1 MIALIR
7 SYGRIKYMSRFYLGV
22 LYGVSAYVVWGFLPL
37 YWKLVEE
44 AGAYEILAHRG
55 IWSLLICVSLLALRK
70 QLKSAYE
77 MVRSSRTFSLLFLA
91 SGLLT
96 INWGVYIWSVTVNR
110 VVEAALGYYITP
122 LINVTFGVLLL
133 REKLRP
139 AQWIAVAL
147 AAAGVVIL
155 TLGYGSLPWIA
166 LVLAISW
173 GSYSLIKK
181 SLNLGAL
188 ETLSLETLF
197 AFLPNLV
204 FLLIIQG
211 NGSAEFGST
220 WTISIL
226 LFGAGAA
233 TVIPLLLFN
242 GSTTRLPLST
252 VGLLQY
258 ITPTI
263 MFFIGIYINNEDISM
278 TKVIGFAFIWLA
290 LAVLSRDLYRSSRPL
305 DDGIAKAL

>member
-1 MIALIR
+1 MTKFNKGLLFGI
-7 SYGRIKYMSRFYLGV
+7 
-22 LYGVSAYVVWGFLPL
+22 SAYIIWGLLPL

-55 IWSLLICVSLLALRK
+55 IWSLLICISLLALRK
-70 QLKSAYE
+70 QLRSAYV
-77 MVRSSRTFSLLFLA
+77 MVRSSRTLSLLFLA

-204 FLLIIQG
+204 FLFIIQG
-211 NGSAEFGST
+211 NGSSEFGST
-220 WTISIL
+220 WTITLL

-263 MFFIGIYINNEDISM
+263 MFFIGIFINDEDISM

>member
-1 MIALIR
+1 
-7 SYGRIKYMSRFYLGV
+7 
-22 LYGVSAYVVWGFLPL
+22 
-37 YWKLVEE
+37 
-44 AGAYEILAHRG
+44 
-55 IWSLLICVSLLALRK
+55 
-70 QLKSAYE
+70 
-77 MVRSSRTFSLLFLA
+77 MVRASRTLSLLFLA

-122 LINVTFGVLLL
+122 LMNVTFGVLLL

-139 AQWIAVAL
+139 AQWIAVVL
-147 AAAGVVIL
+147 AIVGVVIL

-197 AFLPNLV
+197 AFLPNLL

-211 NGSAEFGST
+211 NGSLEFGST
-220 WTISIL
+220 WSISIL

-233 TVIPLLLFN
+233 TVVPLLLFN

-263 MFFIGIYINNEDISM
+263 MFFIGIYVNNEDISK
-278 TKVIGFAFIWLA
+278 TKVIGFVFIWLA
-290 LAVLSRDLYRSSRPL
+290 LAVLSRDLYRSSRSL
-305 DDGIAKAL
+305 DDGVAKAL

>member
-1 MIALIR
+1 MTKFNKGLL
-7 SYGRIKYMSRFYLGV
+7 F
-22 LYGVSAYVVWGFLPL
+22 GVSAYLMWGLLPL
-37 YWKLVEE
+37 YWQLVEE

-55 IWSLLICVSLLALRK
+55 IWSLLLCVFLLTVRK
-70 QLKSAYE
+70 QIKSAFI
-77 MVRSSRTFSLLFLA
+77 MVRASRTLSLLFLA

-96 INWGVYIWSVTVNR
+96 LNWGVYIWSVTVDR

-139 AQWIAVAL
+139 LQWTAVGIATV
-147 AAAGVVIL
+147 GVLIL
-155 TLGYGSLPWIA
+155 TVGYGALPWIA
-166 LVLAISW
+166 LVLSTSW

-188 ETLSLETLF
+188 ETLSVETFF
-197 AFLPNLV
+197 AFFPNLIYL
-204 FLLIIQG
+204 FIIEA
-211 NGSAEFGST
+211 NGSAEFGKS
-220 WTISIL
+220 WGSSLL

-263 MFFIGIYINNEDISM
+263 MFFIGIFLNGEDISS
-278 TKVIGFAFIWLA
+278 TKLAGFVFIWLA
-290 LAVLSRDLYRSSRPL
+290 LAVLSRDLYRSSRTL
-305 DDGIAKAL
+305 NNGLT

>member
-1 MIALIR
+1 MTKVNKGLL
-7 SYGRIKYMSRFYLGV
+7 F
-22 LYGVSAYVVWGFLPL
+22 GVSAYIIWGLLPL

-55 IWSLLICVSLLALRK
+55 IWSLLICLSLLALRK

-204 FLLIIQG
+204 FLFIIQG

-220 WTISIL
+220 WSISML

-263 MFFIGIYINNEDISM
+263 MFFIGIFINDEDIST
-278 TKVIGFAFIWLA
+278 TKVLGFAFIWLA

>member
-1 MIALIR
+1 MTKFNKGLLFGI
-7 SYGRIKYMSRFYLGV
+7 
-22 LYGVSAYVVWGFLPL
+22 SAYIIWGLLPL
-37 YWKLVEE
+37 YWKLVEK

-55 IWSLLICVSLLALRK
+55 IWSLLICISLLALRK
-70 QLKSAYE
+70 QLKSAYV
-77 MVRSSRTFSLLFLA
+77 MVRSSRTLSLLFLA

-204 FLLIIQG
+204 FLFIIQG

-220 WTISIL
+220 WSISLL

-263 MFFIGIYINNEDISM
+263 MFFIGIFINNEDISK

>member
-1 MIALIR
+1 MTKFNKGLL
-7 SYGRIKYMSRFYLGV
+7 F
-22 LYGVSAYVVWGFLPL
+22 GVSAYIIWGLLPL

>member
-1 MIALIR
+1 MTKFNKGLL
-7 SYGRIKYMSRFYLGV
+7 F
-22 LYGVSAYVVWGFLPL
+22 GVSAYSIWGLLPL

-55 IWSLLICVSLLALRK
+55 IWSLLICLSLLALRK
-70 QLKSAYE
+70 QLKSAYK
-77 MVRSSRTFSLLFLA
+77 MVRSSRTLSLLFLA

-204 FLLIIQG
+204 FLFIIQG

-220 WTISIL
+220 WSISLL

-263 MFFIGIYINNEDISM
+263 MFFIGIYINNEDIST

>member
-1 MIALIR
+1 MTKVNKGLLFGI
-7 SYGRIKYMSRFYLGV
+7 
-22 LYGVSAYVVWGFLPL
+22 SAYIIWGLLPL

-110 VVEAALGYYITP
+110 VIEAALGYYITP

-263 MFFIGIYINNEDISM
+263 MFFIGIFINDEDISM

>member
-1 MIALIR
+1 MTKFNKGLL
-7 SYGRIKYMSRFYLGV
+7 F
-22 LYGVSAYVVWGFLPL
+22 GVSAYLMWGLLPL
-37 YWKLVEE
+37 YWQLVEE

-55 IWSLLICVSLLALRK
+55 IWSLLLCVFLLTVRK
-70 QLKSAYE
+70 QIKSAFV
-77 MVRSSRTFSLLFLA
+77 MVRASRTLSLLFLA

-96 INWGVYIWSVTVNR
+96 LNWGVYIWSVTVDR

-139 AQWIAVAL
+139 LQWTAVGIATV
-147 AAAGVVIL
+147 GVLIL
-155 TLGYGSLPWIA
+155 TVGYGALPWIA
-166 LVLAISW
+166 LVLSISW
-173 GSYSLIKK
+173 GGYSLVKK

-188 ETLSLETLF
+188 ETLSVETFF
-197 AFLPNLV
+197 AFFPNLF
-204 FLLIIQG
+204 FLFFIEA
-211 NGSAEFGST
+211 NGTAEFGKS
-220 WTISIL
+220 WGSSFL

-263 MFFIGIYINNEDISM
+263 MFFIGIFINNEDVSS
-278 TKVIGFAFIWLA
+278 TKLAGFFFIWLA
-290 LAVLSRDLYRSSRPL
+290 LAVLSRDLYRSSRTL
-305 DDGIAKAL
+305 NNSEA

>member
-1 MIALIR
+1 MTKVNKGLL
-7 SYGRIKYMSRFYLGV
+7 F
-22 LYGVSAYVVWGFLPL
+22 GVSAYILWGLLPL

-55 IWSLLICVSLLALRK
+55 IWSLLICLSLLALRK

-204 FLLIIQG
+204 FLFIIQG

-220 WTISIL
+220 WSISLL

-263 MFFIGIYINNEDISM
+263 MFFIGIYINNEDIST

>member
-1 MIALIR
+1 MTKFNKGLL
-7 SYGRIKYMSRFYLGV
+7 F
-22 LYGVSAYVVWGFLPL
+22 GVSAYIIWGLLPL

-55 IWSLLICVSLLALRK
+55 IWSLLICLSLLALRK
-70 QLKSAYE
+70 QLKSAYV
-77 MVRSSRTFSLLFLA
+77 MVRSSRTLSLLFLA

-133 REKLRP
+133 REKLRS

-147 AAAGVVIL
+147 AATGVVIL

-197 AFLPNLV
+197 AFIPNLV
-204 FLLIIQG
+204 FLLIIES

-220 WTISIL
+220 WSISIL

-263 MFFIGIYINNEDISM
+263 MFFIGIYINNEDIST
-278 TKVIGFAFIWLA
+278 TKVIGFAFIWIA

>member
-1 MIALIR
+1 MTKFNKGLLFGI
-7 SYGRIKYMSRFYLGV
+7 
-22 LYGVSAYVVWGFLPL
+22 SAYIIWGLLPL
-37 YWKLVEE
+37 YWQLVEE

-55 IWSLLICVSLLALRK
+55 IWSLLICISLLALRK
-70 QLKSAYE
+70 QLKSAYV
-77 MVRSSRTFSLLFLA
+77 MVRSSRTLSLLFLA

-204 FLLIIQG
+204 FLFIIQG

-220 WTISIL
+220 WSISLL

-263 MFFIGIYINNEDISM
+263 MFFIGIFINNEDISK

>member
-1 MIALIR
+1 MTKVNKGLL
-7 SYGRIKYMSRFYLGV
+7 F
-22 LYGVSAYVVWGFLPL
+22 GVSAYIIWGLLPL

-55 IWSLLICVSLLALRK
+55 IWSLLICLSLLALRK

-77 MVRSSRTFSLLFLA
+77 MVRSSRTLSLLFLA

-166 LVLAISW
+166 LVLAISF

-204 FLLIIQG
+204 FLFIIQG

-220 WTISIL
+220 WSISML

-263 MFFIGIYINNEDISM
+263 MFFIGIYINNEDIST

>member
-1 MIALIR
+1 MTKFNKGLLFGI
-7 SYGRIKYMSRFYLGV
+7 
-22 LYGVSAYVVWGFLPL
+22 SAYIIWGLLPL
-37 YWKLVEE
+37 YWQLVEE

-55 IWSLLICVSLLALRK
+55 IWSLLICISLLALRK
-70 QLKSAYE
+70 QLKSAYL
-77 MVRSSRTFSLLFLA
+77 MVRSSRTLSLLFLA

-139 AQWIAVAL
+139 AQWIAVVL

-204 FLLIIQG
+204 FLLIIES

-220 WTISIL
+220 WTISLL

-233 TVIPLLLFN
+233 TVVPLLLFN

-263 MFFIGIYINNEDISM
+263 IFFIGILINNEDISM

>member
-1 MIALIR
+1 MTKFNKGLLFGI
-7 SYGRIKYMSRFYLGV
+7 
-22 LYGVSAYVVWGFLPL
+22 SAYIIWGLLPL

-55 IWSLLICVSLLALRK
+55 IWSLLICISLLALRK
-70 QLKSAYE
+70 QLKSAYV
-77 MVRSSRTFSLLFLA
+77 MVRSSRTLSLLFLA

-139 AQWIAVAL
+139 SQWIAVAL

-155 TLGYGSLPWIA
+155 TFGYGSLPWIA

-204 FLLIIQG
+204 FLFIIQG

-220 WTISIL
+220 WTISLL

-263 MFFIGIYINNEDISM
+263 MFFIGIFINNEDISK

>member
-1 MIALIR
+1 MTKVNKGLLFGI
-7 SYGRIKYMSRFYLGV
+7 
-22 LYGVSAYVVWGFLPL
+22 SAYIIWGLLPL

-70 QLKSAYE
+70 QLKSAYV
-77 MVRSSRTFSLLFLA
+77 MVRSSRTLSLLFLA

-110 VVEAALGYYITP
+110 VIEAALGYYITP

-263 MFFIGIYINNEDISM
+263 MFFIGIFINDEDISM
-278 TKVIGFAFIWLA
+278 TKVLGFAFIWLA
-290 LAVLSRDLYRSSRPL
+290 LAVLSRDLYGSSRPL

>member
-1 MIALIR
+1 MTKVNKGLL
-7 SYGRIKYMSRFYLGV
+7 F
-22 LYGVSAYVVWGFLPL
+22 GVSAYIIWGLLPL

-204 FLLIIQG
+204 FLFIIQG

-263 MFFIGIYINNEDISM
+263 MFFIGIYINDEDIST

>member
-1 MIALIR
+1 MT
-7 SYGRIKYMSRFYLGV
+7 RFNKGLLFGI
-22 LYGVSAYVVWGFLPL
+22 SAYIIWGLLPL
-37 YWKLVEE
+37 YWQLVEE

-55 IWSLLICVSLLALRK
+55 IWSLLICISLLALRK
-70 QLKSAYE
+70 QLKSAYV
-77 MVRSSRTFSLLFLA
+77 MVRSSRTLSLLFLA

-139 AQWIAVAL
+139 AQWIAVTL

-204 FLLIIQG
+204 FLFIIQG

-220 WTISIL
+220 WTISLL

-263 MFFIGIYINNEDISM
+263 MFFIGIFINSEDISK

>member
-1 MIALIR
+1 MTKVNKGLL
-7 SYGRIKYMSRFYLGV
+7 F
-22 LYGVSAYVVWGFLPL
+22 GVSAYILWGILPL

-55 IWSLLICVSLLALRK
+55 IWSLLICLSLLALRK

-204 FLLIIQG
+204 FLFIIQG

-220 WTISIL
+220 WSISLL

-263 MFFIGIYINNEDISM
+263 MFFIGIYINNEDIST
-278 TKVIGFAFIWLA
+278 TKVLGFAFIWLA

>member
-1 MIALIR
+1 MTKVNKGLLFGI
-7 SYGRIKYMSRFYLGV
+7 
-22 LYGVSAYVVWGFLPL
+22 SAYIIWGLLPL

-55 IWSLLICVSLLALRK
+55 IWSLLICISLLALRK

-77 MVRSSRTFSLLFLA
+77 MVRSSRTLSLLFLA

-204 FLLIIQG
+204 FLFIIQG

-220 WTISIL
+220 WTISLL

-233 TVIPLLLFN
+233 TVVPLLLFN
-242 GSTTRLPLST
+242 GSTIRLPLST

-263 MFFIGIYINNEDISM
+263 MFFIGIFINNEDISM

>member
-1 MIALIR
+1 MT
-7 SYGRIKYMSRFYLGV
+7 RFNKGLLFGI
-22 LYGVSAYVVWGFLPL
+22 SAYIIWGLLPL

-55 IWSLLICVSLLALRK
+55 IWSLLICISLLALRK
-70 QLKSAYE
+70 QLKSAYV
-77 MVRSSRTFSLLFLA
+77 MVRSSRTLSLLFLA

-139 AQWIAVAL
+139 SQWIAVAL

-166 LVLAISW
+166 LTLAISW

-204 FLLIIQG
+204 FLLIIES

-220 WTISIL
+220 WSISIL
-226 LFGAGAA
+226 LFGAGTA
-233 TVIPLLLFN
+233 TVVPLLLFN

-263 MFFIGIYINNEDISM
+263 MFFIGIYINNEDIST

>member
-1 MIALIR
+1 MTKFNKGLLFGI
-7 SYGRIKYMSRFYLGV
+7 
-22 LYGVSAYVVWGFLPL
+22 SAYIIWGLLPL

-55 IWSLLICVSLLALRK
+55 IWSLLICISLLALRK
-70 QLKSAYE
+70 QLRSAYV
-77 MVRSSRTFSLLFLA
+77 MVRSSRTLSLLFLA

-204 FLLIIQG
+204 FLLIIES

-220 WTISIL
+220 WTISLL

-263 MFFIGIYINNEDISM
+263 MFFIGIFINNEDISM
-278 TKVIGFAFIWLA
+278 IKVIGFAFIWLA

>member
-1 MIALIR
+1 MTKFNKGLL
-7 SYGRIKYMSRFYLGV
+7 F
-22 LYGVSAYVVWGFLPL
+22 GVSAYIIWGLLPL

-55 IWSLLICVSLLALRK
+55 IWSLLICLSLLALRK

-204 FLLIIQG
+204 FLFIIQG

-220 WTISIL
+220 WRISLL

-263 MFFIGIYINNEDISM
+263 MFFIGIYINNEDIST

>member
-1 MIALIR
+1 MTKFNKGLL
-7 SYGRIKYMSRFYLGV
+7 F
-22 LYGVSAYVVWGFLPL
+22 GVSAYLMWGLLPL
-37 YWKLVEE
+37 YWQLVEK

-55 IWSLLICVSLLALRK
+55 IWSLLLCVFLLTVRK
-70 QLKSAYE
+70 QIKSAFV
-77 MVRSSRTFSLLFLA
+77 MVRASRTLSLLFLA

-96 INWGVYIWSVTVNR
+96 LNWGVYIWSVTVDR

-139 AQWIAVAL
+139 LQWAAVGIATV
-147 AAAGVVIL
+147 GVLIL
-155 TLGYGSLPWIA
+155 TVGYGALPWIA
-166 LVLAISW
+166 LVLSISW
-173 GSYSLIKK
+173 GGYSLVKK

-188 ETLSLETLF
+188 ETLSVETFF
-197 AFLPNLV
+197 AFFPNLI
-204 FLLIIQG
+204 FLFFIEA
-211 NGSAEFGST
+211 NGTAEFGKDWGS
-220 WTISIL
+220 SLL

-263 MFFIGIYINNEDISM
+263 MFFIGIFINNEDIST
-278 TKVIGFAFIWLA
+278 TKIAGFAFIWLA
-290 LAVLSRDLYRSSRPL
+290 LAVLSRDLYRSSRTL
-305 DDGIAKAL
+305 NNSEA

>member
-1 MIALIR
+1 MTKVNKGLL
-7 SYGRIKYMSRFYLGV
+7 F
-22 LYGVSAYVVWGFLPL
+22 GVSAYIIWGLLPL

-110 VVEAALGYYITP
+110 VIEAALGYYITP

>member
-1 MIALIR
+1 MTKFNKGLLFGI
-7 SYGRIKYMSRFYLGV
+7 
-22 LYGVSAYVVWGFLPL
+22 SAYLIWGLLPL
-37 YWKLVEE
+37 YWQLVEE

-55 IWSLLICVSLLALRK
+55 IWSLLLCALLLALRK
-70 QLKSAYE
+70 QIKSAFV
-77 MVRSSRTFSLLFLA
+77 MVRSSRTLSLLFLA
-91 SGLLT
+91 SGLLS
-96 INWGVYIWSVTVNR
+96 INWAVYIWSVTVNR

-133 REKLRP
+133 RERLRP
-139 AQWIAVAL
+139 LQWTAVGL
-147 AAAGVVIL
+147 ASVGVMIL
-155 TLGYGSLPWIA
+155 TVGYGALPWIA
-166 LVLAISW
+166 LVLSISW

-188 ETLSLETLF
+188 ETLSVETLF

-204 FLLIIQG
+204 YLFIIER
-211 NGSAEFGST
+211 NGTAEFGDGFVMSL
-220 WTISIL
+220 L

-263 MFFIGIYINNEDISM
+263 MFFIGIFINNEDISP
-278 TKVIGFAFIWLA
+278 TKVAGFVFIWIA
-290 LAVLSRDLYRSSRPL
+290 LAVLSRDLYRSSRTL
-305 DDGIAKAL
+305 NNGLT

>member
-1 MIALIR
+1 MTKFNKGLLFGI
-7 SYGRIKYMSRFYLGV
+7 
-22 LYGVSAYVVWGFLPL
+22 SAYLMWGLLPL
-37 YWKLVEE
+37 YWQLVEE

-55 IWSLLICVSLLALRK
+55 IWSLLLCVFLLTARK
-70 QLKSAYE
+70 QIKSAFV
-77 MVRSSRTFSLLFLA
+77 MVRASRTLSLLFLA

-96 INWGVYIWSVTVNR
+96 LNWGVYIWSVTVDR

-139 AQWIAVAL
+139 LQWAAVGIATV
-147 AAAGVVIL
+147 GVLIL
-155 TLGYGSLPWIA
+155 TVGYGALPWIA
-166 LVLAISW
+166 LVLSTSW
-173 GSYSLIKK
+173 GGYSLVKK

-188 ETLSLETLF
+188 ETLSVETFF
-197 AFLPNLV
+197 AFFPNLI
-204 FLLIIQG
+204 FLFVIEA
-211 NGSAEFGST
+211 NGSAEFGKDWRTSL
-220 WTISIL
+220 L

-263 MFFIGIYINNEDISM
+263 MFFIGIFINNEDVSS
-278 TKVIGFAFIWLA
+278 TKLAGFIFIWLA
-290 LAVLSRDLYRSSRPL
+290 LAVLSRDLYRSSRTFNNSE
-305 DDGIAKAL
+305 A

>member
-1 MIALIR
+1 MT
-7 SYGRIKYMSRFYLGV
+7 RFNKGLLFGI
-22 LYGVSAYVVWGFLPL
+22 SAYIIWGLLPL

-55 IWSLLICVSLLALRK
+55 IWSLLICISLLALRK
-70 QLKSAYE
+70 QLKSAYV
-77 MVRSSRTFSLLFLA
+77 MVRSSRTLSLLFLA

-139 AQWIAVAL
+139 SQWIAVAL

-204 FLLIIQG
+204 FLFIIQG

-220 WTISIL
+220 WTISLL

-263 MFFIGIYINNEDISM
+263 MFFIGIFINNEDISK